1 MLGAEAPRRSSS
13 RRMRDAARPLVSLRS
28 PLPLMVAGIG
38 ATILVIA
45 VVTLPPR
52 PAPPDATQTAN
63 LGDSEALTLVA
74 HEMRS
79 GDAAA
84 RVLNDGQVRFNDG
97 TWYISVGGAHFH
109 FTQRNRI
116 VVADDQPAIDLQYRS
131 VASGQ

>member
-1 MLGAEAPRRSSS
+1 MVGAEVPRGSSS

-38 ATILVIA
+38 IAVLVIA

-52 PAPPDATQTAN
+52 PAPPDPSQTAN
-63 LGDSEALTLVA
+63 LGDTEALTIVA

-84 RVLNDGQVRFNDG
+84 RVLQDGQVRFNDG
-97 TWYISVGGAHFH
+97 TWYVSVGGAHYH

-116 VVADDQPAIDLQYRS
+116 VVADDQPAIDMQYR
-131 VASGQ
+131 

>member
-1 MLGAEAPRRSSS
+1 
-13 RRMRDAARPLVSLRS
+13 MRDATRPFVSLRS

-45 VVTLPPR
+45 AVTLPPR
-52 PAPPDATQTAN
+52 PAPPDPTQTAN

-84 RVLNDGQVRFNDG
+84 RVLNEGQVRFNDG
-97 TWYISVGGAHFH
+97 TWYVSVGGAHFH

-116 VVADDQPAIDLQYRS
+116 VVAEDQPAIDLEYR
-131 VASGQ
+131 AAGQ